1 MDSPL
6 EGVDHLRLLDVPTD
20 LTLCLRHI
28 PLREQPLP
36 VAVLPLLVRLALV
49 AEGLNAPSDGD
60 SPAGTLTPGLSA
72 EEFLQEGLSLLVE
85 DDTGE
90 DEGAEEQEEHVSVS
104 VSVSVSLLRWSVT
117 VWVGDMSHCT
127 LVNSEGSVGNISL
140 QTDIRIVSSQD
151 TIELPRQFFSSFQED
166 HRKNDIKTT

>member
-1 MDSPL
+1 M
-6 EGVDHLRLLDVPTD
+6 PTD
-20 LTLCLRHI
+20 LTLCLRHV

-36 VAVLPLLVRLALV
+36 VAVLPLLVRVALV

-72 EEFLQEGLSLLVE
+72 EEFLQEGLSLLVKE
-85 DDTGE
+85 DTGE
-90 DEGAEEQEEHVSVS
+90 DEGAEEQEEH

-127 LVNSEGSVGNISL
+127 VLNSEGSVGIISQ
-140 QTDIRIVSSQD
+140 QTDIRIVYSQD
-151 TIELPRQFFSSFQED
+151 TIELPRQFFSFSQED

>member
-1 MDSPL
+1 M
-6 EGVDHLRLLDVPTD
+6 PTD

-36 VAVLPLLVRLALV
+36 VAVLPLLVRVALV

-85 DDTGE
+85 EDTGE

-127 LVNSEGSVGNISL
+127 VVNSEGSVGIIS
-140 QTDIRIVSSQD
+140 
-151 TIELPRQFFSSFQED
+151 QFFELFLLRTQ
-166 HRKNDIKTT
+166 

>member
-36 VAVLPLLVRLALV
+36 VAVLPLLVRVALV

-85 DDTGE
+85 EDTGE
-90 DEGAEEQEEHVSVS
+90 DEGAEEQEEH

-127 LVNSEGSVGNISL
+127 VVNSEGSVGIIS
-140 QTDIRIVSSQD
+140 
-151 TIELPRQFFSSFQED
+151 QFFELFLLRTQ
-166 HRKNDIKTT
+166 

>member
-36 VAVLPLLVRLALV
+36 VAVLPLLVRVALV

-60 SPAGTLTPGLSA
+60 SPAGTLTPGLST

-85 DDTGE
+85 EDTGE

-127 LVNSEGSVGNISL
+127 VLNSEGSVGIISQ
-140 QTDIRIVSSQD
+140 QTDIRIVYSQD
-151 TIELPRQFFSSFQED
+151 TIELPRQFFSSSQED

>member
-36 VAVLPLLVRLALV
+36 VAVLPLLVWVALV

-60 SPAGTLTPGLSA
+60 SPAGTLTPGLST

-85 DDTGE
+85 EDTGE

-104 VSVSVSLLRWSVT
+104 VSVFLLRWSVT

-127 LVNSEGSVGNISL
+127 VLNSEGSVGIISQ
-140 QTDIRIVSSQD
+140 QTDIRILSSQD

>member
-60 SPAGTLTPGLSA
+60 SPAGTLTPGLST

-85 DDTGE
+85 EDTGE
-90 DEGAEEQEEHVSVS
+90 DEGAEEQEEH

-127 LVNSEGSVGNISL
+127 VLNSEGSVGIISQ
-140 QTDIRIVSSQD
+140 QTDIRIVYSQD

>member
-36 VAVLPLLVRLALV
+36 VAVLPLLVWVALV

-60 SPAGTLTPGLSA
+60 SPAGTLTPGLST

-85 DDTGE
+85 EDTGE
-90 DEGAEEQEEHVSVS
+90 DEGAEEQEEH

-127 LVNSEGSVGNISL
+127 VVNSEGQLASFRNFSNC
-140 QTDIRIVSSQD
+140 
-151 TIELPRQFFSSFQED
+151 FFSGHNRTS
-166 HRKNDIKTT
+166 KTILFIFSGGS